1 MPIYNAPLADMQFI
15 LNDVFNAS
23 AFWQQHP
30 KLAHLDTATAN
41 AILEEMAKF
50 SQNVTLPLNRSGD
63 EHGAQFDAGTVT
75 TPEGFKA
82 AFEQYAQ
89 GGWLGLGA
97 DEEWGGQGM
106 PKMLTVLSDEMLF
119 ATNPSFTLYSLLS
132 VGAGLALASYASQQQ
147 KQTYLPKMYSGE
159 WAGTMC
165 LTEPHAGTDL
175 GIIKTKAEKNSDG
188 SYNITGTKI
197 FITGGEHDLTENI
210 IHLVLA
216 KTPDAPAGSRGISLF
231 IVPKIMVN
239 EDGSLGQ
246 RNGVHA
252 GSIEHK
258 MGIKASATCVMNF
271 DAAKGF
277 LVGQENEG
285 LAAMFVMMNYERLSM
300 GIQGLGASEFAYQNA
315 AQYATDRL
323 QGRSAEGVKSLDQPA
338 DSILVHADVRRM
350 LLNTRVNNEASRAFA
365 VYVAQQLDIT
375 KFSNDP
381 EAVRAANDRVALLTP
396 IAKAY
401 LTDTAFQAVLDA
413 QMCFGGHGYIREWG
427 MEQCVRDLRIAQIY
441 EGTNGIQSQD
451 LIGRK
456 TIKCEGAYLKAYIDE
471 IRDFANQMDAELNF
485 IKDATLDAATELESV
500 TQFILEAAQENP
512 NFANAVAVDYLHA
525 LGLLSFSYMFARIA
539 EAAQDKSTPFY
550 QAKIN
555 LAIYF
560 VQRVLPELPMRIS
573 KIKAGAD
580 VIMRFSPEYFTQQ
593 A

>member
-30 KLAHLDTATAN
+30 KLAHLDSATAN

-231 IVPKIMVN
+231 IVPKILVN

-323 QGRSAEGVKSLDQPA
+323 QGRSAEGVKSPDQPA

-580 VIMRFSPEYFTQQ
+580 VLMRFSPEYFTQQ
-593 A
+593 S

>member
-1 MPIYNAPLADMQFI
+1 MPSYNAPLADMKLI
-15 LNDVFNAS
+15 LNDVFQAS
-23 AFWQQHP
+23 KFWQQYP
-30 KLAHLDTATAN
+30 KLAHLDAATAE

-50 SQNVTLPLNRSGD
+50 SQNVTLGLNRSGD
-63 EHGAQFDAGTVT
+63 EQGAQFNAGTVT
-75 TPEGFKA
+75 TPDGFKE
-82 AFEQYAQ
+82 AFQQYAQ
-89 GGWLGLGA
+89 GGWIGLAA

-132 VGAGLALASYASQQQ
+132 VGAGLALANCASQAQ
-147 KQTYLPKMYSGE
+147 KETYLPKIYSGE

-175 GIIKTKAEKNSDG
+175 GIIKTKAEKNADG
-188 SYNITGTKI
+188 SYRITGTKI

-216 KTPDAPAGSRGISLF
+216 KTPNAPAGSRGISLF
-231 IVPKIMVN
+231 IVPKILVN
-239 EDGSLGQ
+239 EDGSLGE

-258 MGIKASATCVMNF
+258 MGIKGSATCVMNF
-271 DAAKGF
+271 DGATGF

-323 QGRSAEGVKSLDQPA
+323 QGRSATGAQSPDQVA

-375 KFSNDP
+375 KFATNP
-381 EAVRAANDRVALLTP
+381 EEIQAANERVALLTP
-396 IAKAY
+396 ISKAY

-456 TIKCEGAYLKAYIDE
+456 TIKCNGAYLKDYISE

-485 IKDATLDAATELESV
+485 IKDATLDAATELESI
-500 TQFILEAAQENP
+500 TQFILENAQEQP

-525 LGLLSFSYMFARIA
+525 VGLLSFSYMFARIA
-539 EAAQDKSTPFY
+539 EAAQDKPAAFY
-550 QAKIN
+550 QDKIN

-560 VQRVLPELPMRIS
+560 VQRILPELPMRIS
-573 KIKAGAD
+573 KIKAGAE
-580 VIMRFSPEYFTQQ
+580 VMMRFDPDYFTRQS
-593 A
+593 